1 LNYVTLYYFF
11 FTDFKDFG
19 KKPLKGL
26 VVDLSPASLD
36 VLGGNVTLRF
46 HFPSNF
52 SGISSSR
59 KRLSVLVYDNNTA
72 KRRHIETVVL
82 DSREIS
88 VILPCEIF
96 DHPVV
101 YRFKYRISE
110 SRLEYEAFISQTL
123 TLKWGEIR
131 LQTPTNHTALNR
143 FGSLW
148 IRHNR
153 KCLPKYRDEV
163 NLYYIKDHEKIFV
176 TRKYI
181 RKLSNGR
188 QRKPEGSWI
197 RMGFRCEVFDTQGIY
212 HFEYQTGFENLTL
225 AKSESIHVYWSQQ
238 TLSTPTSTI
247 FPCTNSFSISYVQ
260 QRCQNVRTHD
270 AIVMGDRYSEKP
282 IAQKA
287 VQNDHDVSFF
297 PCTLFKDYVKE
308 YCFHYVTKSSLTERT
323 SIVTSLCLPSHPPG
337 KSAVIFISDKTTFI
351 RSEPLTLVMM
361 WNVVKSV

>member
-1 LNYVTLYYFF
+1 M
-11 FTDFKDFG
+11 
-19 KKPLKGL
+19 
-26 VVDLSPASLD
+26 DLSPASLD
-36 VLGGNVTLRF
+36 ILGGNVTLNF

-52 SGISSSR
+52 SGFSSSR
-59 KRLSVLVYDNNTA
+59 TLSVLVYDENTA

-82 DSREIS
+82 DRRDFS

-110 SRLEYEAFISQTL
+110 SRLEAFISQTL
-123 TLKWGEIR
+123 PLKWGEIR
-131 LQTPTNHTALNR
+131 LETPTNHTALTR

-153 KCLPKYRDEV
+153 KCLPKNRDEV

-238 TLSTPTSTI
+238 TLSTPTRTI
-247 FPCTNSFSISYVQ
+247 FPCTNSFMISYAQ
-260 QRCQNVRTHD
+260 PRCQNVRTHD
-270 AIVMGDRYSEKP
+270 AIIMGDRYSETP
-282 IAQKA
+282 IAQKP

-308 YCFHYVTKSSLTERT
+308 YCFHYVTKSSLTQRT
-323 SIVTSLCLPSHPPG
+323 VRVTSLCLPSHPPG
-337 KSAVIFISDKTTFI
+337 KFAVILSAIK
-351 RSEPLTLVMM
+351 L
-361 WNVVKSV
+361 